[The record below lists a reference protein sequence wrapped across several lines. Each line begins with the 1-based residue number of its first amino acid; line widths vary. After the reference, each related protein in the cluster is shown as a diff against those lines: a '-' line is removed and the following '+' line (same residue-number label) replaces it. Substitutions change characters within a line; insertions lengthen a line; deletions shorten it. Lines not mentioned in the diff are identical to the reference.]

1 MQFFIDKELDFVCHA
16 KKIALFGE
24 TVTHSFC
31 LTAKQHKVKLFV
43 PDVSGI
49 TS

>member
-1 MQFFIDKELDFVCHA
+1 MSKGLEFVCHA
-16 KKIALFGE
+16 KKIALLGE

-43 PDVSGI
+43 LDVSGI